1 MGWAL
6 TAEDGRTG
14 LAKRSK
20 QHEVGVSSLRRGLD
34 ILRAFRA
41 VDAPLSN
48 KEISGRA
55 GLPKA
60 TVARLTYTLTR
71 MGYLRQA
78 GPLGQYH
85 LGDKVV
91 TLGQAL
97 LRNLPVCAI
106 AHPLMQ
112 VLADEHEMSV
122 ALGIGHGSRMMY
134 LDYCSGPKTVAM
146 RLSVGTLVP
155 MALTAMGR
163 AYLWALSPEQ
173 RVAHL
178 RVIEIEAGDRA
189 PQVLARVYESFE
201 QIARDGFA
209 VSFGDWRPQ
218 VYAVGAPLWLDRGQT
233 VLALNCGARRP
244 DLVEDIFRQR
254 LGSALLALATEIT
267 NAMDSRGGMFWN
279 E

>member
-112 VLADEHEMSV
+112 VLAD
-122 ALGIGHGSRMMY
+122 
-134 LDYCSGPKTVAM
+134 
-146 RLSVGTLVP
+146 
-155 MALTAMGR
+155 
-163 AYLWALSPEQ
+163 
-173 RVAHL
+173 
-178 RVIEIEAGDRA
+178 
-189 PQVLARVYESFE
+189 
-201 QIARDGFA
+201 
-209 VSFGDWRPQ
+209 
-218 VYAVGAPLWLDRGQT
+218 
-233 VLALNCGARRP
+233 
-244 DLVEDIFRQR
+244 
-254 LGSALLALATEIT
+254 
-267 NAMDSRGGMFWN
+267 
-279 E
+279 

>member
-1 MGWAL
+1 MP
-6 TAEDGRTG
+6 AESGQDE
-14 LAKRSK
+14 A
-20 QHEVGVSSLRRGLD
+20 GVTSLRRGLD

-41 VDAPLSN
+41 VEAPLSN
-48 KEISGRA
+48 KEISART

-85 LGDKVV
+85 LGDKVA

-97 LRNLPVCAI
+97 LRTLPVRAV
-106 AHPLMQ
+106 AHPRMQ
-112 VLADEHEMSV
+112 ALADAHDMSI
-122 ALGIGHGSRMMY
+122 ALGIGYRSQMIY
-134 LDYCSGPKTVAM
+134 LDYCSGPETVAM
-146 RLSVGTLVP
+146 RLRVGTLVP

-163 AYLWALSPEQ
+163 AYLWALPPEE
-173 RVAHL
+173 RAAHL
-178 RVIEIEAGDRA
+178 RVIEAEAGEQGA
-189 PQVLARVYESFE
+189 PLLARIHESFA

-218 VYAVGAPLWLDRGQT
+218 VYAVGAPLWLDQGRT
-233 VLALNCGARRP
+233 VLALNCGARRSG
-244 DLVEDIFRQR
+244 LVEDVFRQV
-254 LGSALLALATEIT
+254 LGSELLALATDIT
-267 NAMDSRGGMFWN
+267 NAMDSVGGRFWN